1 MSVEKS
7 SVIFGRQFI
16 KEEKNIMSRVGQ
28 KPIEIP
34 DKVKVNIEGNIIK
47 VDGPKGS
54 LEQEIPTGIS
64 LNIEDNTIFVTRRND
79 SRQYK
84 SLHGLTR
91 SLIAN
96 MIAGVTE
103 GFVKRLRVV
112 GSGYR
117 ARIEKQKELVLE
129 LGYSHPVHFLLPEGI
144 SVDIEDTV
152 TIDNIPHIPLVV
164 KGIDKQLVGE
174 IAAQIRR
181 LKKPEVY
188 KPSKGIRYEGERVR
202 NKEGKTTV

>member
-1 MSVEKS
+1 
-7 SVIFGRQFI
+7 
-16 KEEKNIMSRVGQ
+16 MSRVGQ
-28 KPIEIP
+28 KPIKIP
-34 DKVKVNIEGNIIK
+34 DEVKVNIEDNIIK

-54 LEQEIPTGIS
+54 LEQEIPAGIDVKM
-64 LNIEDNTIFVTRRND
+64 EDSTIFVTRRNN

-96 MIAGVTE
+96 MVTGVTE
-103 GFVKRLRVV
+103 GFEKKLRIV

-117 ARIEKQKELVLE
+117 ARNEKQKNLLLE
-129 LGYSHPVHFLLPEGI
+129 LGYSHPVHFSLPEGI
-144 SVDIEDTV
+144 SVDIEDSV
-152 TIDNIPHIPLVV
+152 TIDNVPHIPLIV

-174 IAAQIRR
+174 TAAQIRR